1 MKKIKLGII
10 GVGNMGT
17 AHLKSILDG
26 KCPEIDV
33 TAVADI
39 DPDRLE
45 AAKRIYAEAKNNN
58 ADLCEMACF
67 DDGIKMM
74 ESGLVDSVIIAIPH
88 YDHPKY
94 VIEAFRHGLHAISEK
109 PAGVY
114 TLQVREMM
122 AEADKHPEL
131 VFGMMFNQRT
141 NHVFRKMKEIIAGGE
156 LGEIKRTS
164 WIITNWYRPH
174 YYYDSGAWRA
184 TWSGEGGG
192 VLLNQ
197 CPHNL
202 DLWQWICGMPAKI
215 DARIKYGK
223 WHDIE
228 VDDDVTA
235 YAEYENGA
243 TATFITTTGDAPG
256 TNRFEI
262 TCDGG
267 KLVCEDAKTLKM
279 WKLEMPESE
288 FSKVA
293 KSAFASP
300 KSTVVDVETDGEN
313 PQHIGIFNN
322 FAAAVLRGEPLIA
335 DGREGIN
342 GLSISNAMHL
352 SSWQNREVSLPLSE
366 ADEKEFY
373 NELMARV
380 KTSRRKENIETKVA
394 EDMSSRFGGMWRPH

>member
-1 MKKIKLGII
+1 MKKVKLGII
-10 GVGNMGT
+10 GIGNMGSS
-17 AHLKSILDG
+17 HMKNILAG

-33 TAVADI
+33 AAVADI
-39 DPDRLE
+39 DPTRLE
-45 AAKRIYAEAKNNN
+45 AAKGFYDEAKAKNP
-58 ADLCEMACF
+58 DLPEVAYF
-67 DDGIKMM
+67 DDAIKMM
-74 ESGLVDSVIIAIPH
+74 ESGLIDSVIVAIPH

-122 AEADKHPEL
+122 AEADKHPDL

-141 NHVFRKMKEIIAGGE
+141 NHVFRKMKEIIASGE

-164 WIITNWYRPH
+164 WIITNWYRPQ

-215 DARIKYGK
+215 DAKLKFGK

-228 VDDDVTA
+228 VEDDVTA
-235 YAEYENGA
+235 FAEYANGA
-243 TATFITTTGDAPG
+243 TGTFITTTGDAPG

-262 TCDGG
+262 TFDGG
-267 KLVCEDAKTLKM
+267 KLVCDDAKTLTL
-279 WKLEMPESE
+279 WKNEVFESVY
-288 FSKVA
+288 SKTA
-293 KSAFASP
+293 TTAFGTP
-300 KSTVVDVETDGEN
+300 KCEVINVETDGYN
-313 PQHIGIFNN
+313 PQHIGVFNQ
-322 FAAAVLRGEPLIA
+322 FAAAVLRGEPLVA

-352 SSWQNREVSLPLSE
+352 SAWQGREVSLPLSAE
-366 ADEKEFY
+366 DEKAFY
-373 NELMARV
+373 DELMERV
-380 KTSRRKENIETKVA
+380 KTSRRKDNVVSSVA
-394 EDMSSRFGGMWRPH
+394 DTASSYNN